1 VQHYSHGVFQAGQA
15 PDGCARA
22 GFVPL
27 LPIIRKGTEDMFISP
42 ALAQAP
48 GGSDPFG
55 VGGFLVPMLL
65 MVVIFYFLVIR
76 PQQQRAKSHREL
88 VDKVRRGDTVITSG
102 GFIGK
107 VTKASDNSDEV
118 EVELSDSM
126 RVRVLKSTL
135 MDVRAKGEPVKE

>member
-1 VQHYSHGVFQAGQA
+1 MFIEPAYAQAGGA
-15 PDGCARA
+15 
-22 GFVPL
+22 
-27 LPIIRKGTEDMFISP
+27 
-42 ALAQAP
+42 
-48 GGSDPFG
+48 SDPFTG
-55 VGGFLVPMLL
+55 LLIPMLVMIL
-65 MVVIFYFLVIR
+65 IFYFLVIR

-107 VTKASDNSDEV
+107 VTKATDTSDEI

-135 MDVRAKGEPVKE
+135 MDVRAKGEQGKE